1 MKRLSTFS
9 RSLYVANALLAF
21 NAITAIGTGIWY
33 LITDSCTDGCLYLGY
48 FLCGWGLLGLV
59 SAIFLFKKFQWAIW
73 TGSLF
78 FLLQTL
84 SIISKEFYYFLDV
97 GLRFN
102 ITISGKNSAVSFNVL
117 AITVIIILIGSFVR
131 EAQLEAE

>member
-1 MKRLSTFS
+1 MKRISIFS

-21 NAITAIGTGIWY
+21 NAITGIGTGIWY
-33 LITDSCTDGCLYLGY
+33 VMTDACTDGCLYLGY

-59 SAIFLFKKFQWAIW
+59 SAIFLFKKYQWAIW
-73 TGSLF
+73 AGSLF

-84 SIISKEFYYFLDV
+84 SIISKEFYYYLDV

-102 ITISGKNSAVSFNVL
+102 ITISSEDFAVAFNIL
-117 AITVIIILIGSFVR
+117 AITAIIILIGSFIR
-131 EAQLEAE
+131 EAQTELE